1 MFWSLWLALS
11 PLNVPVA
18 VSPAVE
24 QDLADGAAAFAA
36 GDHAGALVEWSLA
49 LSQAREEGDS
59 EGEVR
64 ALLGL
69 SAANRALGRL
79 EQAQELAELA
89 EDKGA
94 DPGRVHIAVGLVRLD
109 QGKLKGAEK
118 SFTKAFEHAQ
128 SSQQPALAADAANN
142 LGLARMDLG
151 DHAGAEKAL
160 GAAIT
165 LHTSLDNRV
174 GAADALNNRGVVR
187 RRAGKLTEAQ
197 ADLEAAVLGFRD
209 AGAWGGEADALS
221 NLGLV
226 LQDLGQDQGAE
237 ALYTAALATARQRRD
252 LSRQGALLQ
261 SLGTLAHQREQ
272 GSEALKYYTAAEQAF
287 TTAGQPE
294 RALGVALN
302 RAALGAD
309 AAAYAALQAQAEELG
324 QWRIAASAALNAGAL
339 GGDPKALKTAMKLAE
354 EHGLPE
360 VAWRAHY
367 LEGRRLMDSD
377 PQAGIAEMRWAVD
390 RLERTRRTLDPAAA
404 PAFVVRYEQVYQDL
418 IDALLAQGDSL
429 GAWVYAERLQLA
441 GMTAPPLPQGEQA
454 QRYQALLEQE
464 ATLSRSLSQAR
475 TLGQEERS
483 VALEQELAQLR
494 VDFAA
499 TVDTLRATYPDFD
512 QLVRVDPEDLEAVQ
526 AELDPGVA
534 VLQPILFEDK
544 LVLLVVRQD
553 RLKAVEVQVDP
564 ADVRRAL
571 SRLTRSLRA
580 QLIDDPEWTQGMA
593 EELGGWLYAPVASE
607 LEGVNTLVVSAT
619 GPFQQLPFG
628 MLRHGDRW
636 LIEEMAVA
644 SVTHVGSL
652 RSRGPTTPRFVLS
665 GPELLLI
672 GNPDGSLDEAEAE
685 VQAIAQ
691 RYPGATLVTGA
702 LSGREQFLSLS
713 DGKQALHLATHGV
726 INPKRPT
733 ASYLVIGESQTPSG
747 RLAYGEIPG
756 LAPTLRDT
764 RLVVLSA
771 CESGLPVQ
779 APDAPGDEVTVS
791 IHGLSA
797 QFRRAGVE
805 TLVGSLWKVDD
816 AATRS
821 LMEGF
826 YGGLAGGQDLA
837 QSLRAAQLAMIDSEE
852 QSHPWFWAGF
862 TLVGDYR

>member
-1 MFWSLWLALS
+1 MWLSLPVSLWLTLS
-11 PLNVPVA
+11 A
-18 VSPAVE
+18 MSPAVQ
-24 QDLADGAAAFAA
+24 QDLDDGAAAFEA

-49 LSQAREEGDS
+49 LSQAREEGDA
-59 EGEVR
+59 EAEVQ
-64 ALLGL
+64 ALLRL

-79 EQAQELAELA
+79 QQAQDITELAERA
-89 EDKGA
+89 GA
-94 DPGRVHIAVGLVRLD
+94 DPGQVHIATGLVLWD
-109 QGKLKGAEK
+109 QGKFKAAEK
-118 SFTKAFEHAQ
+118 HFTKALEHAQ
-128 SSQQPALAADAANN
+128 STQQPALAADAANN

-160 GAAIT
+160 SAAIS
-165 LHTSLDNRV
+165 LHTSLGQDV
-174 GAADALNNRGVVR
+174 GAADALNNRGLVR
-187 RRAGKLTEAQ
+187 RRAGKLSEAQ
-197 ADLEAAVLGFRD
+197 GDLEAAVLAFRG
-209 AGAWGGEADALS
+209 ASAWGGEADALS

-226 LQDLGQDQGAE
+226 LQDLGQDEGAE
-237 ALYTAALATARQRRD
+237 ALYKAALATARQRRD

-261 SLGTLAHQREQ
+261 ALGTLAHQREQ
-272 GSEALKYYTAAEQAF
+272 GPEALKYYTAAEQAF
-287 TTAGQPE
+287 VSAGQPE

-302 RAALGAD
+302 RAALQTN
-309 AAAYAALQAQAEELG
+309 AAEYARLQSQAEKLG
-324 QWRIAASAALNAGAL
+324 QWSVAATAALNAGAL
-339 GGDPKALKTAMKLAE
+339 SGDEKALNTALKLAD
-354 EHGLPE
+354 EHALSE

-367 LEGRRLMDSD
+367 LKGRALLESD
-377 PQAGIAEMRWAVD
+377 PQAGIAELRWAVD
-390 RLERTRRTLDPAAA
+390 RLERTRRTLEPGAA

-418 IDALLAQGDSL
+418 IDALLSQGDAL
-429 GAWVYAERLQLA
+429 DAWVYAERLQLA
-441 GMTAPPLPQGEQA
+441 GMDAPPVSGEEA
-454 QRYQALLEQE
+454 ERYQALLEQE
-464 ATLSRSLSQAR
+464 AALSRSLTHAR
-475 TLGQEERS
+475 AQGQTERS
-483 VALEQELAQLR
+483 AVLEQELAQLR

-534 VLQPILFEDK
+534 VLQPILFQDK
-544 LVLLVVRQD
+544 LVLLIVRRD

-564 ADVRRAL
+564 ADVKRAL

-580 QLIDDPEWTQGMA
+580 QLIDDPAWTEGMA
-593 EELGGWLYAPVASE
+593 EELGDWLILPIAE
-607 LEGVNTLVVSAT
+607 DLKGVDTLVVSAT
-619 GPFQQLPFG
+619 GPFQQLPFS
-628 MLRHGDRW
+628 MLRHQDRW
-636 LIEEMAVA
+636 LIQDMAVV

-652 RSRGPTTPRFVLS
+652 RSRGPATPRFVLS
-665 GPELLLI
+665 GPDLLLI
-672 GNPDGSLDEAEAE
+672 GNPDGSLAEAEAE
-685 VQAIAQ
+685 VQAIAH
-691 RYPGATLVTGA
+691 RYPGATVVTGA
-702 LSGREQFLSLS
+702 LSGRAQFLALS

-733 ASYLVIGESQTPSG
+733 ASYLVIGESKEQSG

-779 APDAPGDEVTVS
+779 APDAPGDEVSVS

-816 AATRS
+816 GATRS

-826 YGGLAGGQDLA
+826 YGGLAEGQDIA
-837 QSLRAAQLAMIDSEE
+837 QSLRGAQLAMIKSEE
-852 QSHPWFWAGF
+852 QGHPWFWAGF

>member
-1 MFWSLWLALS
+1 MWLTLLLALS
-11 PLNVPVA
+11 PA
-18 VSPAVE
+18 VQ
-24 QDLADGAAAFAA
+24 QDLDDGAAAFAA
-36 GDHAGALVEWSLA
+36 GDNAGALVEWSLA
-49 LSQAREEGDS
+49 LSQAREEGDANA
-59 EGEVR
+59 EVQ
-64 ALLGL
+64 ALLRL

-79 EQAQELAELA
+79 SQAQDLTDMAEQA
-89 EDKGA
+89 GA
-94 DPGRVHIAVGLVRLD
+94 DPGQVGIATGLVLLD
-109 QGKLKGAEK
+109 QGKYRAAEK
-118 SFTKAFEHAQ
+118 RFIKAFEHAQ
-128 SSQQPALAADAANN
+128 STQQPTLAADAANN

-160 GAAIT
+160 SAAIS
-165 LHTSLDNRV
+165 LHTSLGQDV

-187 RRAGKLTEAQ
+187 RRAGKLTQAQ
-197 ADLEAAVLGFRD
+197 TDLEAAVLAFR
-209 AGAWGGEADALS
+209 GARSWGGEADALS

-226 LQDLGQDQGAE
+226 LQDLGQDEAAE
-237 ALYTAALATARQRRD
+237 ALYQAALATARQRRD

-261 SLGTLAHQREQ
+261 ALGTLAHQREQ
-272 GSEALKYYTAAEQAF
+272 GSEALKFYTAAEQAF
-287 TTAGQPE
+287 QGAGQPE

-302 RAALGAD
+302 RAALQAN
-309 AAAYAALQAQAEELG
+309 AAEYARIQSQAEKLG
-324 QWRIAASAALNAGAL
+324 QWSVAASAALNAGAL
-339 GGDPKALKTAMKLAE
+339 SGDEKALNTALKLAE
-354 EHGLPE
+354 EHALPE

-367 LEGRRLMDSD
+367 LKGRALLESD
-377 PQAGIAEMRWAVD
+377 PDAGIAELRWAVD
-390 RLERTRRTLDPAAA
+390 RLERTRRTLEPGAA

-418 IDALLAQGDSL
+418 IDALLTQGDSL

-441 GMTAPPLPQGEQA
+441 GMDAPPVPTGEEA
-454 QRYQALLEQE
+454 ERYQGLLEQE
-464 ATLSRSLSQAR
+464 AALSRSLTQAKA
-475 TLGQEERS
+475 LGQVERS
-483 VALEQELAQLR
+483 AGLEQELAQLR

-526 AELDPGVA
+526 ADLDPGVA
-534 VLQPILFEDK
+534 VLQPILFQDK
-544 LVLLVVRQD
+544 LVLLIVRQD

-564 ADVRRAL
+564 ADVKRAL

-580 QLIDDPEWTQGMA
+580 QLIDDPEWTQGMSEDLGAWLIAPIA
-593 EELGGWLYAPVASE
+593 EDLR
-607 LEGVNTLVVSAT
+607 GVDTLVVSAT

-628 MLRHGDRW
+628 MLRHQDRW
-636 LIEEMAVA
+636 LIQDMAIA

-652 RSRGPTTPRFVLS
+652 RSRGPATPRFVLS
-665 GPELLLI
+665 GPDLLLI
-672 GNPDGSLDEAEAE
+672 GNPDGSLAEAEAE
-685 VQAIAQ
+685 VQAIAH
-691 RYPGATLVTGA
+691 RYPGATVVTGA
-702 LSGREQFLSLS
+702 LSGREQFLELS

-733 ASYLVIGESQTPSG
+733 ASYLVIGESKEQSG

-756 LAPTLRDT
+756 LALTLRDT

-779 APDAPGDEVTVS
+779 APDAPGDQVSVS

-816 AATRS
+816 TATRS

-826 YGGLAGGQDLA
+826 YGGLSQGDDIA
-837 QSLRAAQLAMIDSEE
+837 QSLRGAQLAMIESEE